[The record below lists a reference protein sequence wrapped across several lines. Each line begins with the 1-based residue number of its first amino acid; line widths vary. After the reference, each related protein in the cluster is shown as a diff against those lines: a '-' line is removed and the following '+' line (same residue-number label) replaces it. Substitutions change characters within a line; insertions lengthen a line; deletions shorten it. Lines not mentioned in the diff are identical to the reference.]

1 MTKRKYSLIVIV
13 LSFCIAFTTAAI
25 ATEATYV
32 IGKTYV
38 YKYAKDM
45 GLDQEVWK
53 ELKPLGKMDENE
65 KTLVDILSTLEPEYQ
80 IVVVSKSDFLKNKHL
95 SPKEL
100 KVFLEW
106 SNNPSLINLVPNPR
120 EGYVVLANGY
130 DDEDGLKVS
139 CMVAWYKQFRD
150 NGYPHENIF
159 LRLYHPNNEEI
170 IKTQYYKDLER
181 IGQPVSELFP
191 ETADEVKINSKDGSL
206 SGFLKTIKN
215 LPSDPNDFV
224 YIMYTGEAGAIG
236 GAQFIDYKTIMDHK
250 MLNKAIASIDYERAV
265 VIQSTCYA
273 AALLKDLDKPKNI
286 GNTFAIASVG
296 EKATSVR
303 DWFVK
308 LAIVYVRNP
317 NMSIK
322 ELIDGVNVEP
332 PYDPDK
338 AEYFYFD
345 VEKKECPWI
354 NEPLILP
361 MNK

>member
-1 MTKRKYSLIVIV
+1 M
-13 LSFCIAFTTAAI
+13 AFATGAI
-25 ATEATYV
+25 AAQTAQPKYEL
-32 IGKTYV
+32 GKTYV

-45 GLDQEVWK
+45 GLPQEVWK

-65 KTLVDILSTLEPEYQ
+65 RILVDTLSILEPQYQ
-80 IVVVSKSDFLKNKHL
+80 IVVVSDSDFLKNKHL

-100 KVFLEW
+100 ETLIEW
-106 SNNPSLINLVPNPR
+106 SKNPSLNPVPNPR

-130 DDEDGLKVS
+130 DDEYGIKVS

-181 IGQPVSELFP
+181 FIRPISELFP
-191 ETADEVKINSKDGSL
+191 ETADEVKIDSKDGSL

-215 LPSDPNDFV
+215 LPSDPNDWV

-236 GAQFIDYKTIMDHK
+236 GAEFIGYPHPLMDHV
-250 MLNKAIASIDYERAV
+250 MLNKAIASIDYERAY

-308 LAIVYVRNP
+308 LAIVYVGNP

-354 NEPLILP
+354 NEPFILP